1 MVTHLQLKKFGVKY
15 NKEFKIAGINKMKKS
30 ELIKAIEDKLIKS
43 RKEIKDEYK
52 QLKNM
57 VKVPKPKPI
66 PKPKPNFKIDE
77 SKQPKTTPSKIVMSR
92 KPDLNT
98 KKITPNTNDLNYDI
112 LNKYFT
118 YINMAYSNSL
128 FHGNNT
134 SKYYDNAEKAYEIE
148 LPIFNNVINTYD
160 RIKYQREHTKNE
172 YPNYRGQIII
182 KFPDEEAIT
191 TMKKF
196 KSAINRRRKDLAL
209 PKTLRSRRPVG
220 PEIYNT
226 FPARMGDVKRP
237 TFNIKLLESKTPS
250 PVKIDVKNRKIKA
263 MEYLNEYNK
272 TIYQT
277 LKPYGISNEAK
288 AKELSSQEL
297 KKIYR
302 KILLEQHPDKGGS
315 TDNFNRYKKAIQILM
330 DTVK

>member
-15 NKEFKIAGINKMKKS
+15 NKEFKIAGIHKMKKA
-30 ELIKAIEDKLIKS
+30 ELIKAIENKLIKS
-43 RKEIKDEYK
+43 RKEIKQEYK
-52 QLKNM
+52 QLQNTK
-57 VKVPKPKPI
+57 KEKPKPKP
-66 PKPKPNFKIDE
+66 KFKIDE

-98 KKITPNTNDLNYDI
+98 KKITPKKNDLNYSV

-118 YINMAYSNSL
+118 YINMAYSDSL

-134 SKYYDNAEKAYEIE
+134 SKYYDNAEKAYEKE
-148 LPIFNNVINTYD
+148 LPIFNSVINTYD
-160 RIKYQREHTKNE
+160 KIKYQREHRKDL
-172 YPNYRGQIII
+172 YPDYRGQIII
-182 KFPDEEAIT
+182 KYPDEEAIT

-196 KSAINRRRKDLAL
+196 KSAIKRRRKDLAL
-209 PKTLRSRRPVG
+209 PEPQRTRRPVG
-220 PEIYNT
+220 DERYTT
-226 FPARMGDVKRP
+226 FPARMGNFKRP
-237 TFNIKLLESKTPS
+237 TFNIKLVESKTPS
-250 PVKIDVKNRKIKA
+250 SVKIDVKNRKIKA
-263 MEYLNEYNK
+263 MEYLNKYNK

-277 LKPYGISNEAK
+277 LKPYGISSEAK
-288 AKELSSQEL
+288 AKQLSSQEL

-315 TDNFNRYKKAIQILM
+315 TDKFNRYKKAIQILM